1 LSLSKRSKSNI
12 SSTIWPGFVDAM
24 TALLLMLF
32 FLMSIFMIVQFMLR
46 DTINSQDSEL
56 DSLSQQVASLAEALG
71 LEQQRSF
78 SLENTISDL
87 EGNLKVTNFKNETQA
102 TLIATLTQQ
111 TIEQSKNIDN
121 FEAQVAALLSEK
133 NNLATRLEAKI
144 SENRAE
150 ISKKEALQIALA
162 QARDE
167 LDLRAEKARLAA
179 AEADILEQ
187 LLAEKKQEIVEM
199 DLSLKDT
206 LGVLSSTKG
215 EVKLLSQS
223 IKELK
228 RDLSN
233 VNQEKMLEI
242 LAREALAKSLK
253 NTKDKL
259 TSEEKRRLAQMA
271 ITKKLQE
278 KLKNSSAE
286 LTAMSLALEEQRK
299 KAQNT
304 LSLLAAARSVENN
317 LNRELATSLLSSERY
332 QKEIETL
339 LLELS
344 KRDEEI
350 LIEKNNATAVK
361 ATLEERLASA
371 LSENLKLTSE
381 NQDKVTAAE
390 QQSIL
395 LNVARDLLAK
405 EKIIAKE
412 AQLQTEVLN
421 QQVAT
426 LRKQLGSLQNLLDVS
441 KKEERE
447 AKLQLETFGSDLNI
461 ALAKLARREKERANI
476 EKVKA
481 DAAKVIANSERA
493 RAKLEIDNAILLDQQ
508 AKLLREKNTK
518 LENFK
523 SEFFG
528 EIRKLIEYEDGVSIS
543 GDRFIF
549 SSEILFESGKAE
561 LSSKGKEQ
569 IIKIAKLIGSIS
581 DKIPK
586 NIDWILRVDG
596 HTDDKPIRGG
606 EFANNWELSQAR
618 ALSVVL
624 YMQEMQEFLNVPAN
638 RLAATG
644 FGEYQPLS
652 TIDSEKAR
660 ALNRRIEIKLT
671 EK

>member
-1 LSLSKRSKSNI
+1 MSLSKRSKSNI

-317 LNRELATSLLSSERY
+317 LNRELATALLSSERY

-361 ATLEERLASA
+361 ATLEERLALA

-405 EKIIAKE
+405 EKIIAKD

>member
-1 LSLSKRSKSNI
+1 MSLSKRSKSNI

-242 LAREALAKSLK
+242 LAREALEKSLK
-253 NTKDKL
+253 NAKDKL

-317 LNRELATSLLSSERY
+317 LNRELATALLSSERY

-361 ATLEERLASA
+361 ATLEERLALA

-405 EKIIAKE
+405 EKIIAKD

>member
-1 LSLSKRSKSNI
+1 MSLSKRSKSNI

-317 LNRELATSLLSSERY
+317 LNRELATALLSSERY

-361 ATLEERLASA
+361 ATLEERLALA